1 MDAAKISLS
10 AKELQLVTNA
20 DWILTKNHIT
30 EKVKELL
37 ALLLQQQQTLL
48 KKNAFPLP
56 KETAKSS
63 PKISKGENYKGL
75 PYLVLDYPRYFD
87 KENIFAIRTLF
98 WWGNFFSCT
107 LHLSG
112 RYKKDAAPKI
122 ISSRSVLLKNDFFI
136 CVSDDPWEHHFE
148 NDNYAGINKISKKDF
163 EKIIREKSFIKLAQ
177 KIPLTQW
184 DDAEKILLDSFK
196 KILTLLKY

>member
-20 DWILTKNHIT
+20 YWILTKNHII
-30 EKVKELL
+30 EKVKSLL
-37 ALLLQQQQTLL
+37 ASLQQQQQALL
-48 KKNAFPLP
+48 KKNAFTLP
-56 KETAKSS
+56 KEAAKSS

-87 KENIFAIRTLF
+87 KENIFAIRTMF

-112 RYKKDAAPKI
+112 RYKKDAVAKL
-122 ISSRSVLLKNDFFI
+122 ISSRSALIKNDFFI
-136 CVSDDPWEHHFE
+136 CVSDNQWEHHFE
-148 NDNYAGINKISKKDF
+148 NDNYAGINSISKKGF
-163 EKIIREKSFIKLAQ
+163 EKMIMEKSFI
-177 KIPLTQW
+177 
-184 DDAEKILLDSFK
+184 
-196 KILTLLKY
+196 